1 MSLPSLYVF
10 TISHYCEKARW
21 ALDYLEVDYQLRVV
35 APGSHLKIAQ
45 KLGLKRGSVPFLKT
59 EDSVIQGSDAII
71 DWAERQT
78 SSDKSLGSND
88 DKVIAIE
95 QRLDNTLGVHSRRWF
110 YSEAIVE
117 HAATV
122 RPGYQQ
128 GLESLQIIKTEIDW
142 LEELITDKHSFL
154 VDNKLSRADITAAS
168 LLAPI
173 ITPNEHGSANLI
185 VLPPRLQDQYSQ
197 MSDSKVWP
205 WVSELY
211 FKYRA

>member
-1 MSLPSLYVF
+1 
-10 TISHYCEKARW
+10 
-21 ALDYLEVDYQLRVV
+21 VV

-122 RPGYQQ
+122 RPVFMHKLSPWEKIKLAIKWPVIQKLMIQRMDLGYQQ